1 MNISERIKEIRKKLG
16 LKQSEFGEAI
26 GVKEA
31 TITSWETGTRKPSDT
46 AITAICSKFGINEEW
61 LRDGVGD
68 METKFTR
75 DEEIAKYIGS
85 VLKSDS
91 KDFQRRF
98 LRALSKLSESEWE
111 MIQHFAEEFIKK
123 D

>member
-1 MNISERIKEIRKKLG
+1 MTISNRIKEARKSLG

-68 METKFTR
+68 IEADYFTDDEITKFIKR
-75 DEEIAKYIGS
+75 IMNDNRKEP
-85 VLKSDS
+85 
-91 KDFQRRF
+91 QRRF
-98 LRALSKLSESEWE
+98 IRALSKLSESEWE